1 MIKRIIF
8 YIFSQS
14 STCIFINFHD
24 LVHLHGLPACTRM
37 EIPNIADTGE
47 LNAEIPPIT
56 ETQPEPESTTPSN
69 TAQYEDDY
77 PIPDVTEN
85 VTPAPAEDVTQSPT
99 EETTQGDTEQPTVDD
114 TANLGTDQQTVEETT
129 QGDKPDVEETTQEN
143 FEPVSPPTDDSETV
157 TPAPETGVNEDM
169 KAWLNED
176 IPATDQLVEV
186 APPEQS
192 SSDQSC
198 NCTGT
203 KVGLCSTCS

>member
-1 MIKRIIF
+1 
-8 YIFSQS
+8 
-14 STCIFINFHD
+14 
-24 LVHLHGLPACTRM
+24 M
-37 EIPNIADTGE
+37 EIHVPYIADTGD

-56 ETQPEPESTTPSN
+56 DTQPEPQSTTPSN

-99 EETTQGDTEQPTVDD
+99 EETTQGDTEQPTVED
-114 TANLGTDQQTVEETT
+114 T
-129 QGDKPDVEETTQEN
+129 
-143 FEPVSPPTDDSETV
+143 
-157 TPAPETGVNEDM
+157 APETGVNEDM